1 MAAEWRNEM
10 KSALITG
17 ASRGIGYAI
26 AKKLSQNDCK
36 VVITGR
42 NITTLERVANEL
54 GNNVFPMV
62 WDAAEF
68 EKADE
73 KINEAANILGGL
85 DIVVNNAGIF
95 AQRSEW
101 DKNGLLK
108 TSVKEWTDVINVN
121 ASAVF
126 FTMQAAVNYML
137 ANSIKGNILNI
148 TSVSGEEPIYGAYG
162 GSKILATGLTRGWGK
177 MFANEG
183 ITINGIAPGPVATE
197 MNNWHKEDS
206 MKHDRIPY
214 GRFASTDEIAELAM
228 YLLGEKAKMICGE
241 TVIIDGAYSIR

>member
-1 MAAEWRNEM
+1 MR
-10 KSALITG
+10 KALVTG

-26 AKKLSQNDCK
+26 AKKLAQNGDK
-36 VVITGR
+36 IVITGR
-42 NITTLERVANEL
+42 KKETLERVAKEL
-54 GNNVFPMV
+54 GQNVFPMV

-68 EKADE
+68 DKADE
-73 KINEAANILGGL
+73 KVREAAGQLGGL

-95 AQRSEW
+95 ARRSEW
-101 DKNGLLK
+101 DKNSLLK
-108 TSVKEWTDVINVN
+108 TTVKEWQDVIDVN

-126 FTMQAAVNYML
+126 FTMQASVNYML
-137 ANSIKGNILNI
+137 ENGVKGNILNI
-148 TSVSGEEPIYGAYG
+148 TSVAGEEPVFGAYG

-177 MFANEG
+177 MFASDG

-197 MNNWHKEDS
+197 MNNWHEGDS

-214 GRFASTDEIAELAM
+214 GRFATIDEVAALAM
-228 YLLGEKAKMICGE
+228 YLLDEKAKMICGE

>member
-1 MAAEWRNEM
+1 MR
-10 KSALITG
+10 KALVTG

-26 AKKLSQNDCK
+26 AKKLLQNDCA

-42 NITTLERVANEL
+42 NISTLECVARDL
-54 GNNVFPMV
+54 GKNVFPMV
-62 WDAAEF
+62 WNAMEF

-73 KINEAANILGGL
+73 KINKASDMLGGL

-101 DKNGLLK
+101 DRENLLK
-108 TSVKEWTDVINVN
+108 TTINEWQDVINVN

-126 FTMQAAVNYML
+126 FTMQASVKYML
-137 ANSIKGNILNI
+137 KNDIKGNILNI
-148 TSVSGEEPIYGAYG
+148 TSVAGEEPVYGAYG

-177 MFANEG
+177 MFAADG

-197 MNNWHKEDS
+197 MNNWHEGDP

-214 GRFASTDEIAELAM
+214 GRFATIDEIADLAA
-228 YLLGEKAKMICGE
+228 YLLSEKAKMICGE
-241 TVIIDGAYSIR
+241 TVIIDGGYSIR